1 MVQYEMYFT
10 NEYIDEIVQELADEM
25 GMEVAEQDIKSAMQE
40 KDKSSLNNIY
50 TLKKDGKLIC
60 IDCNDN
66 DWIYPLVVQCNEAE
80 ADKVNKIMLKWDN
93 MIREEY
99 GQELTIDIPD
109 VYGKG
114 STLLS
119 SIESY
124 YKTRI

>member
-10 NEYIDEIVQELADEM
+10 NEYIDEIVRELADEM

-119 SIESY
+119 NIESY